1 MEPSAARRMWQVLEP
16 YHALVYFSPQ
26 TRQAMEDAGLRGF
39 WRGYFAGRAAPLG
52 RTPAPVV
59 TATFFGFHPSMVER
73 AIPAVWD
80 LVEPADAAAARQR
93 GADATLREVLDGD
106 VDSSDVAEAA
116 DLARRAA
123 GACDPVGRALFAAH
137 LDLPWPTEPH
147 LVLWHAATLLREHRG
162 DTHNA
167 ALVAAGIDG
176 CQAQVLAAAAGRSP
190 RRILQASRSWSDAEW
205 DDAADR
211 LAARGI
217 LTRPGGHAAD
227 APDELTDAG
236 RALVDDVEART
247 DAGSLAPWEHLGTDA
262 TEHLRALV
270 APLARRVLAADWFPS
285 TTPIGLPD

>member
-1 MEPSAARRMWQVLEP
+1 MDPVIARRLWQVLEP

-59 TATFFGFHPSMVER
+59 TATFFGFHPSMIER
-73 AIPAVWD
+73 AIPSVWD
-80 LVEPADAAAARQR
+80 LIDPAAAAAARQH
-93 GADATLREVLDGD
+93 GADVTLRDVLGD
-106 VDSSDVAEAA
+106 DIASPEIAEAA
-116 DLARRAA
+116 ELARRAA
-123 GACDPVGRALFAAH
+123 SACEPEGRALFAAH

-147 LVLWHAATLLREHRG
+147 LVLWLAATLLREHRG

-167 ALVAAGIDG
+167 ALASAGIGG

-190 RRILQASRSWSDAEW
+190 RRILQVSRSWSDDEW

-211 LAARGI
+211 LASRGL
-217 LTRPGGHAAD
+217 LTRPA
-227 APDELTDAG
+227 DELTDAG

-247 DAGSLAPWEHLGTDA
+247 DAGSLTPWAHLGADA
-262 TEHLRALV
+262 SERLRALV

-285 TTPIGLPD
+285 TTPIGLPDD